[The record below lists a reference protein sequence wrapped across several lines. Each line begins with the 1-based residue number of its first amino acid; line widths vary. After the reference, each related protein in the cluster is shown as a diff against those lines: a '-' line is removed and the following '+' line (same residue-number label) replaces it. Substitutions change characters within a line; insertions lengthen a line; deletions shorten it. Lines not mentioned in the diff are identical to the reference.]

1 MSAIKGNIDVL
12 AWELVACAQRPPLHP
27 TTCAVIR
34 TLWALGVV
42 SFREMAIVVPCDAE
56 TVRQQLNRL
65 VVAGVAQREYG
76 RRMGRKAESFY
87 RLTADG
93 VRMVALWE
101 RAAIDMREKLQR
113 MLELREGGC
122 CHE

>member
-1 MSAIKGNIDVL
+1 MSSIKGNIDVL
-12 AWELVACAQRPPLHP
+12 AWELVACGQRPPLHP

-42 SFREMAIVVPCDAE
+42 SFREMVCVVPCDAE

-101 RAAIDMREKLQR
+101 RAAIDMREKLEI
-113 MLELREGGC
+113 MLKMREGGYC
-122 CHE
+122 RE

>member
-42 SFREMAIVVPCDAE
+42 SFREMVCVVPCDAE

>member
-42 SFREMAIVVPCDAE
+42 SFREMVCVVPCDAE

-65 VVAGVAQREYG
+65 VGAGVAEREYVK
-76 RRMGRKAESFY
+76 RMGRKASCLY
-87 RLTADG
+87 RLSAEG

-101 RAAIDMREKLQR
+101 RAAVDMKGKLQQ
-113 MLELREGGC
+113 MLELRGKGVC
-122 CHE
+122 